1 MITEENIRSVAEEHL
16 GGSDFFIV
24 DVVVKAGNR
33 ITIFMDGDRRVNV
46 DNCIALSRFLES
58 RLDRDKEDFDLTVS
72 SCGADRPLKL
82 PRQFRKN
89 TGLQLDI
96 VTKEGKKLSGTL
108 LAANEEGI
116 EYEILIP
123 GAKKKETERIVIQLK
138 YTDIKSAKEVIT
150 FKKQ

>member
-1 MITEENIRSVAEEHL
+1 MISEENIRSVAEEYL
-16 GGSDFFIV
+16 GGSEFFIV
-24 DVVVKAGNR
+24 DVVVKTGNR

-46 DNCIALSRFLES
+46 DNCIALNRFLES
-58 RLDRDKEDFDLTVS
+58 RFDREKEDYDLTVS

-89 TGLQLDI
+89 TGLPLDI
-96 VTKEGKKLSGTL
+96 VTKDGNKMSGTL
-108 LAANEEGI
+108 VVASEEGI
-116 EYEILIP
+116 EIETLIS
-123 GAKKKETERIVIQLK
+123 GAKKKETERIVMQLK